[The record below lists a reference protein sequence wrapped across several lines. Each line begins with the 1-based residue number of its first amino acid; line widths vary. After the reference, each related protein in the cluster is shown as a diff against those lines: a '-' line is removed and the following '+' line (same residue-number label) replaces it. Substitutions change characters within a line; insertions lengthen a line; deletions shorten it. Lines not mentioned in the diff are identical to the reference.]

1 MTTLP
6 YYRESV
12 KKAIYKWRETHREEF
27 REYANKKGLEHYYA
41 NKDRVLEEAKTRYA
55 KKIYC
60 DPDRVWKSF
69 RKMEGV
75 FV

>member
-1 MTTLP
+1 MANLP

-41 NKDRVLEEAKTRYA
+41 NRERVLEDAKSRYA
-55 KKIYC
+55 TKIYY
-60 DPDRVWKSF
+60 DADRVWKSF

-75 FV
+75 FI